1 MPSGYPQSI
10 TAEVTSSRS
19 AILTWEPPLS
29 AEQNGVIVNYVV
41 NITVEET
48 GDMFQLFSETTNIAV
63 STLSPF
69 TTYFYMIAATTIVGQ
84 GPYSVV
90 YTLQTPEDG

>member
-1 MPSGYPQSI
+1 MPSGYPQNI

-29 AEQNGVIVNYVV
+29 AEQNGVIINYVV
-41 NITVEET
+41 NITAEET
-48 GDMFQLFSETTNIAV
+48 GEMFQLFSEILNISV

-69 TTYFYMIAATTIVGQ
+69 TTYFYTIAATTSVGQ
-84 GPYSVV
+84 GPHSIV